1 MRVSIE
7 CLKKQLRQKNWS
19 KSQWSIRIKGNTT
32 RSQWQFKERAAS
44 SAGKHNWQGVTIGS
58 SFVSDWLQKWPQFS
72 WPITAL
78 ARQKRFLIGSDTC
91 TSGISFASLYCSLCI
106 LLKLPFNGTP
116 SLPSSSTIFLLFYLL
131 NISSLPL
138 LHLTIFIFRN
148 G

>member
-106 LLKLPFNGTP
+106 LLKLPFNVTP
-116 SLPSSSTIFLLFYLL
+116 WMVLFSCPVLQQYFFSF
-131 NISSLPL
+131 ICLPL
-138 LHLTIFIFRN
+138 LHLTTFIFRN
-148 G
+148 E

>member
-19 KSQWSIRIKGNTT
+19 KSLWSIRIKGNTT
-32 RSQWQFKERAAS
+32 RSQWQFKESAAS
-44 SAGKHNWQGVTIGS
+44 CAGKHNWQGVTIGS
-58 SFVSDWLQKWPQFS
+58 SFVSDWLQIWPQFS

-116 SLPSSSTIFLLFYLL
+116 WMVLFSLPSSSTIFLLFYMSTLASL
-131 NISSLPL
+131 ND
-138 LHLTIFIFRN
+138 FYF
-148 G
+148 